1 MHMSNALNL
10 KTPLTTIELGGKE
23 RTIKFDLNAYAEL
36 ELKYGSVEKA
46 MDALQTGSV
55 SALRN
60 ILWAGLIHS
69 EAVFDIVTGDVI
81 SYAIT
86 PYQVGSWIEPSDMQ
100 EVSTSLS
107 EAIIATL
114 PLDQRT
120 AAKKELDRLA
130 NEQEKTIEEKNEQN
144 V

>member
-1 MHMSNALNL
+1 MSNALNL
-10 KTPLTTIELGGKE
+10 KTPLTTVNLGGKD

-69 EAVFDIVTGDVI
+69 EAVFDQTTGDVV

-100 EVSTSLS
+100 AVSTSLS

-120 AAKKELDRLA
+120 AAQKEIEKLTSA
-130 NEQEKTIEEKNEQN
+130 QESKTEKNEQN

>member
-1 MHMSNALNL
+1 MSNALNL
-10 KTPLTTIELGGKE
+10 KTPLTTINLGGKD

-69 EAVFDIVTGDVI
+69 EAVFDTVTGDVV

-100 EVSTSLS
+100 AVSTSLS

-114 PLDQRT
+114 PLDQRN
-120 AAKKELDRLA
+120 AAQKEIDRLA
-130 NEQEKTIEEKNEQN
+130 NEQESKNEKNEQD